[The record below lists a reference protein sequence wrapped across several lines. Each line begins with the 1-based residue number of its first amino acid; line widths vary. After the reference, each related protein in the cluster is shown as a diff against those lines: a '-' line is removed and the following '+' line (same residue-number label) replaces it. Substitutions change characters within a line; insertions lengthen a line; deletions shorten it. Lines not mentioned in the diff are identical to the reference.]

1 MNNPYDTPN
10 AAPQI
15 DSGLKEFP
23 KFRKLAITGII
34 LLTGPFFGLL
44 GTVIGMS
51 RAYATLS
58 VSEGDADPE
67 LLAGD
72 ISVALL
78 TTLYGALIGLLGVVI
93 VSVVL
98 FSGRNRE
105 RWFYRCTIG
114 LAIAWCV
121 FLFPIGLVVGSYLII
136 IFVNKRQEFEP
147 TFKRGGNKV

>member
-15 DSGLKEFP
+15 DSDLKEFP
-23 KFRKLAITGII
+23 KFRKLAFTGTI

-67 LLAGD
+67 LLAGG
-72 ISVALL
+72 
-78 TTLYGALIGLLGVVI
+78 Y
-93 VSVVL
+93 
-98 FSGRNRE
+98 
-105 RWFYRCTIG
+105 
-114 LAIAWCV
+114 
-121 FLFPIGLVVGSYLII
+121 
-136 IFVNKRQEFEP
+136 
-147 TFKRGGNKV
+147 